1 MDFNKERINYPG
13 LTVAYMEEEFCKKT
27 KLDLGYIIAKL
38 DGEEFV
44 MACYRALDKRKPDR
58 SELDKF
64 NRLLKQGVSKEAV
77 CFLLIRKLNKSTL
90 VSQQTWNLLKERY
103 EAVQWDVSDLLL
115 LEGSAFVN
123 ACYGEIMERRPDEAG
138 YLNYCTLLRKGT
150 PKEAIIYMLA
160 GSEEAKKIK
169 KIKNIADYKAVF
181 DRYMNTSPVKHE
193 SKIEKLKRPFRNLA
207 ITKEVEQNLFE
218 LSVKMDYRNEVM
230 SNLLAHIMIQNDQ
243 LLARINLLENEIQNL
258 QGKED

>member
-1 MDFNKERINYPG
+1 MDFNEERINYPG
-13 LTVAYMEEEFCKKT
+13 LTVTYMEEEFCKKT

-38 DGEEFV
+38 DGEEFI

-77 CFLLIRKLNKSTL
+77 CFHLIKKINKSAL

-103 EAVQWDVSDLLL
+103 KEVQWDISDLLL
-115 LEGSAFVN
+115 LEGTAFVN
-123 ACYGEIMERRPDEAG
+123 ACYDEILERKPDEAG
-138 YLNYCTLLRKGT
+138 YLNYCMLLRKGT

-160 GSEEAKKIK
+160 GSEEAKKNK
-169 KIKNIADYKAVF
+169 SIKNLADYKAVF
-181 DRYMNTSPVKHE
+181 DRYVNTSSVVQE
-193 SKIEKLKRPFRNLA
+193 STIEKLKRPFRNLA
-207 ITKEVEQNLFE
+207 ITEEVGHSLFE

-230 SNLLAHIMIQNDQ
+230 KNLLAHIMEQNDQ
-243 LLARINLLENEIQNL
+243 LLERIDLLESEIQNL
-258 QGKED
+258 QGKEV